1 MVAKNTANLS
11 RPTILCVLELIAMK
25 LVSLILAINL
35 GFAYDRI
42 NMKFFLKVIKAVE
55 DCQSTILKNNPDFKN
70 SAIKIP
76 TLHITLFAMHLKDI
90 NQIEV

>member
-1 MVAKNTANLS
+1 
-11 RPTILCVLELIAMK
+11 MK
-25 LVSLILAINL
+25 LVSLILAIHL
-35 GFAYDRI
+35 VFAYDGI
-42 NMKFFLKVIKAVE
+42 NMFFLKVIKAVE

-90 NQIEV
+90 NQIEVLLSFYYCFNFETVKHFQF